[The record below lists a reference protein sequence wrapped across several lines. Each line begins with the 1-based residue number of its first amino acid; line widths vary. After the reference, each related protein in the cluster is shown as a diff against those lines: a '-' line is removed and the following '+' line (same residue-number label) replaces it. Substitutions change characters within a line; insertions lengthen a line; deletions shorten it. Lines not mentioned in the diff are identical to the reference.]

1 MKRVNMKK
9 EKTQA
14 AEMPLTATS
23 PRKRKAQ
30 YYKLSGA
37 DHETII
43 EGLRHFV
50 SVYQI
55 AAKIGCGYSTLKA
68 YIAAHPELL
77 EVQKDANAG
86 MVEFTQGKLMQKISG
101 GSLGAMCFFLERKA
115 GWTQH
120 QKIEN
125 VGDLPQINI
134 GIIPEGELPDDGLGE
149 PVKIASKPIEFVRD
163 EEAERKQVEKAKK
176 TDPEEVEDADCDEDG
191 SGDGG
196 DDWGDDFAGGDGGG
210 MF

>member
-1 MKRVNMKK
+1 MKRV
-9 EKTQA
+9 KTDKVNKQA
-14 AEMPLTATS
+14 AKMPLTADS
-23 PRKRKAQ
+23 PRKRKAH
-30 YYKLSGA
+30 YYKLTKA

-55 AAKIGCGYSTLKA
+55 AAKIGCGYTTLKL
-68 YIAAHPELL
+68 YIHNHPELL

-86 MVEFTQGKLMQKISG
+86 MIEFTQGKLMQKIAG

-125 VGDLPQINI
+125 IGDLPQINI

-149 PVKIASKPIEFVRD
+149 PVKIASKPIEIVSD
-163 EEAERKQVEKAKK
+163 EEAERKQIEKAAK
-176 TDPEEVEDADCDEDG
+176 TDPEEVDDED
-191 SGDGG
+191 SGEGDI
-196 DDWGDDFAGGDGGG
+196 DDWGVDGGEGGG

>member
-1 MKRVNMKK
+1 MKREKTKK
-9 EKTQA
+9 VKTQA

-23 PRKRKAQ
+23 PRKRKAH
-30 YYKLSGA
+30 YYKLSEA

-86 MVEFTQGKLMQKISG
+86 MVEFTQGKLMQKIAA

-125 VGDLPQINI
+125 IGDLPQINI

-149 PVKIASKPIEFVRD
+149 PMKLEAKPIEIVRD
-163 EEAERKQVEKAKK
+163 EEAERKQVEKATN
-176 TDPEEVEDADCDEDG
+176 TDPEEVEDADGGEDE
-191 SGDGG
+191 GG
-196 DDWGDDFAGGDGGG
+196 DDWGDDFAGGEGGG